1 MFVLGGEERLPA
13 WRRVEIY
20 VDRAVIF
27 PTPFPGKDPI
37 SATVQFVTKGNR
49 ERIIQQF
56 DGVLTI
62 DDDKIYI
69 EPVRLTSPA

>member
-1 MFVLGGEERLPA
+1 
-13 WRRVEIY
+13 VEIY
-20 VDRAVIF
+20 VDRGVIF
-27 PTPFPGKDPI
+27 PTPFPGKGPI
-37 SATVQFVTKGNR
+37 SATVQFVTKGDR